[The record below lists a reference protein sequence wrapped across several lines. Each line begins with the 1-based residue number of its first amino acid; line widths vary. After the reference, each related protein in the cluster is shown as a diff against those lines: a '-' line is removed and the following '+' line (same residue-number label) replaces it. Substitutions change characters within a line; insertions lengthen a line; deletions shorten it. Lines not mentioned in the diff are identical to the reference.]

1 MAQNRTAGPRE
12 PRQHAISGFE
22 TTRNWRGEV
31 ASLGWPTMQLLS
43 MIACR
48 IFRQP
53 LAFLCI
59 ACLLS
64 LSAGLQA
71 LAGDEPPAPVAA
83 PAGTPPAAE
92 APAAA
97 SPSAEAPASDKKPDG
112 GFNVEIPQAPNPRN
126 PVPIGYIREVGDQ
139 PRPAS
144 RVDVEPSDAGI
155 SGAKMANDEN
165 NAGGQFTGEL
175 YSLDVSTATSADKA
189 VEALQKFYDAGHHFM
204 IVDASADTLLKLSDF
219 AKDKDI
225 LLFNIRATDVSLRQ
239 EDCRANIMHVAPDR
253 FMLADA
259 LAQYL
264 VVQKWTNWLL
274 VRGSTPGDLAY
285 ADAIKRAAG
294 RFGATIVDD
303 REYKDTSGGR
313 RDDVGT
319 IPPGKQ
325 ASADAAFAAV
335 PDYQIIIVADEDQL
349 FGPYM
354 PYRGGA
360 DPRPVAGTT
369 GLTATTWSPGHEKW
383 GATQANNHF
392 QKDYKR
398 LMLPIDYQA
407 YVAAR
412 TIGEA
417 VTRNSGADFATV
429 AAFIHGPEL
438 QLAPFKGIKQQYRPW
453 DGQFRQPI
461 LIATDKVPV
470 SMSPQRGFPH
480 ASEIEMDTLG
490 IDQPESQC
498 KM

>member
-1 MAQNRTAGPRE
+1 MPGFKPTASRRALASFGPVTMKLQSKFPCRFFGHS
-12 PRQHAISGFE
+12 PAILGLCGSLSLLAAVLVASAPALAADE
-22 TTRNWRGEV
+22 TT
-31 ASLGWPTMQLLS
+31 
-43 MIACR
+43 
-48 IFRQP
+48 
-53 LAFLCI
+53 
-59 ACLLS
+59 
-64 LSAGLQA
+64 
-71 LAGDEPPAPVAA
+71 AA
-83 PAGTPPAAE
+83 PAADSAKPA
-92 APAAA
+92 
-97 SPSAEAPASDKKPDG
+97 APASDEKPG
-112 GFNVEIPQAPNPRN
+112 GFKVELPQSPTPKN
-126 PVPIGYIREVGDQ
+126 PVPIGYIREITDH

-144 RVDVEPSDAGI
+144 RLDVEPSDAGI
-155 SGAKMANDEN
+155 AGAKLANDEN

-175 YSLDVSTATSADKA
+175 YSLDVSTVASPEQAL
-189 VEALQKFYDAGHHFM
+189 EAAQKLFDTGHHFM
-204 IVDASADTLLKLSDF
+204 IVDASADTLLKLSDW
-219 AKDKDI
+219 AKGKDV
-225 LLFNIRATDVSLRQ
+225 LFFNISATDVSLRQ
-239 EDCRANIMHVAPDR
+239 ENCRANIMHVVPDR
-253 FMLADA
+253 YMLADA

-264 VVQKWTNWLL
+264 VVKKWTNWLL
-274 VRGSTPGDLAY
+274 VHGSTPGDLAY

-294 RFGATIVDD
+294 RFGATIVDV

-325 ASADAAFAAV
+325 ASADASFAANS
-335 PDYQIIIVADEDQL
+335 DYQIIIVADEDQL

-360 DPRPVAGTT
+360 DARPVAGTT
-369 GLTATTWSPGHEKW
+369 GLIATTWSPGHEKW

-407 YVAAR
+407 YVATR

-417 VTRNSGADFATV
+417 VTRNDGADFATI
-429 AAFIHGPEL
+429 AAFIHGPEI

-470 SMSPQRGFPH
+470 SISPQRGFPY
-480 ASEIEMDTLG
+480 ASHPDIEMDTLG
-490 IDQPESQC
+490 IDEPESVC

>member
-1 MAQNRTAGPRE
+1 MQFKDIGRFLTRSSALLVSFCLAG
-12 PRQHAISGFE
+12 A
-22 TTRNWRGEV
+22 
-31 ASLGWPTMQLLS
+31 M
-43 MIACR
+43 
-48 IFRQP
+48 
-53 LAFLCI
+53 
-59 ACLLS
+59 
-64 LSAGLQA
+64 LSA
-71 LAGDEPPAPVAA
+71 AGAEDAP
-83 PAGTPPAAE
+83 T
-92 APAAA
+92 
-97 SPSAEAPASDKKPDG
+97 SDKPG
-112 GFNVEIPQAPNPRN
+112 GVAVEIPQSPQLTPL
-126 PVPIGYIREVGDQ
+126 PIGYIREVVEH

-144 RVDVEPSDAGI
+144 RVDVEPADAGI
-155 SGAKMANDEN
+155 AGAKMAVDEN
-165 NAGGQFTGEL
+165 NAGGKFMGDL
-175 YSLDVSTATSADKA
+175 YSLDVATVASPDKA
-189 VEALQKFYDAGHHFM
+189 VEALGKMIESGHHYF
-204 IVDASADTLLKLSDF
+204 IVDAPADTLLKLSDF
-219 AKDKDI
+219 AKDKDA

-239 EDCRANIMHVAPDR
+239 EDCRKNIMHVVPDR
-253 FMLADA
+253 YMLADA

-264 VVQKWTNWLL
+264 VLQKWTNWLL
-274 VRGSTPGDLAY
+274 VYGSTPGDVAY
-285 ADAIKRAAG
+285 ADAVKRAAQ
-294 RFGATIVDD
+294 RFGATLVDV

-313 RDDVGT
+313 RDDVGS

-325 ASADAAFAAV
+325 ASNDASFAGQ
-335 PDYQIIIVADEDQL
+335 DYQVIIVADEDQL

-369 GLTATTWSPGHEKW
+369 GLVATTWSPGHEKW

-392 QKDYKR
+392 EKDYKR

-412 TIGEA
+412 TVGEA
-417 VTRNSGADFATV
+417 VTRNHGADFATV

-480 ASEIEMDTLG
+480 ASHPDIEVDTLG
-490 IDQPESQC
+490 IDEPESKC

>member
-1 MAQNRTAGPRE
+1 
-12 PRQHAISGFE
+12 
-22 TTRNWRGEV
+22 
-31 ASLGWPTMQLLS
+31 MQLS
-43 MIACR
+43 SVISCR
-48 IFRQP
+48 FFRQP
-53 LAFLCI
+53 I
-59 ACLLS
+59 ALLS
-64 LSAGLQA
+64 VCSVLSLLTGAM
-71 LAGDEPPAPVAA
+71 LAGTQAMAAEEPPAPAAA
-83 PAGTPPAAE
+83 PAGTPPTAE
-92 APAAA
+92 APATA
-97 SPSAEAPASDKKPDG
+97 SPSAATPAAKKQPDG
-112 GFNVEIPQAPNPRN
+112 GFSVEVPQSPPPRN
-126 PVPIGYIREVGDQ
+126 PLPIGYIRELVER

-144 RVDVEPSDAGI
+144 RVDAEPSDAGV

-175 YSLDVSTATSADKA
+175 YSLDVSTVASADKA
-189 VEALQKFYDAGHHFM
+189 VEALQKFYDSGHHFI

-219 AKDKDI
+219 AKGKDI

-264 VVQKWTNWLL
+264 VLKKWTNWLM
-274 VRGSTPGDLAY
+274 VHGSTPGDLAY
-285 ADAIKRAAG
+285 ADAIKRAAA

-303 REYKDTSGGR
+303 REYQDVSGGR

-325 ASADAAFAAV
+325 ASSDAAFAAGG
-335 PDYQIIIVADEDQL
+335 DYQIIIVADEDQL

-360 DPRPVAGTT
+360 DARPVAGTT

-392 QKDYKR
+392 EKDFKR

-417 VTRNSGADFATV
+417 VTRNDGADFATI

-470 SMSPQRGFPH
+470 SVSPQRGFPH
-480 ASEIEMDTLG
+480 ASHADIDVDTLG
-490 IDQPESQC
+490 IDEPESRC